1 MTRVIRGM
9 TGLLLVATVA
19 ACNNDPG
26 VDLSGDPTQIQATP
40 QVMIINQGA
49 TEQLLLRL
57 TDDANFSVP
66 AAPYTISDVGPGL
79 TVTFDDTYRPDYT
92 TGVLKPREFQS
103 QHRYTVTATQAVG
116 TSFKVSNGGIS
127 QVITV
132 KVIPSSI
139 PASLGASTVA
149 PGQSTTLTAGNGFS
163 FGEEATFTW
172 NAGGTLEIPA
182 LVLDRAVEHQ
192 GRDLERPTGVPGE
205 GRLLAEGEPVARSQR
220 GRLARRDRRGTERRR
235 DAARNHLDGDD
246 LRDPAV
252 GDLERCPHR
261 LGRRHRVAVL
271 ALELARLQHAGRVVG
286 PVGVVER
293 HREAGAHVGDR
304 VRRRRDREVGV
315 IGEPQQ
321 QLLGGALVD
330 DHHLGGRLDLG
341 RIPAEVDARV
351 VVAGGHRGHQQ
362 QAGHPT
368 NHSGHSAAPRTE

>member
-92 TGVLKPREFQS
+92 TGVLTPREFQS

-149 PGQSTTLTAGNGFS
+149 PGQSTTLTAGSGFS

-182 LVLDRAVEHQ
+182 LVLDRAADGSSVTLVPPS
-192 GRDLERPTGVPGE
+192 GANGAPAIAGAIASYLPTIA
-205 GRLLAEGEPVARSQR
+205 LAALP
-220 GRLARRDRRGTERRR
+220 GTETL
-235 DAARNHLDGDD
+235 DQPQVFTDNQAAGS
-246 LRDPAV
+246 A
-252 GDLERCPHR
+252 
-261 LGRRHRVAVL
+261 VAVNATGPTYL
-271 ALELARLQHAGRVVG
+271 VTGGPFGGTDTDGFGGNLRWVRLNWPGGTKTVTVSWTDTGGDIDWGIYVGGTLNLQAYKGTGANPEVLSVTLPAGVYDMAIADFGNHG
-286 PVGVVER
+286 PQPQLSI
-293 HREAGAHVGDR
+293 
-304 VRRRRDREVGV
+304 V
-315 IGEPQQ
+315 IE
-321 QLLGGALVD
+321 
-330 DHHLGGRLDLG
+330 
-341 RIPAEVDARV
+341 
-351 VVAGGHRGHQQ
+351 
-362 QAGHPT
+362 
-368 NHSGHSAAPRTE
+368 